1 MSASASE
8 TVSKTASTPKEQGS
22 EYTDT
27 LNYDSG
33 EVILFPGE
41 SDSVYRVHEGLV
53 RIHTVDDEGN
63 GLTLRY
69 IKPGGY
75 FGEEAVCGLP
85 RRYFAEAVTPTSIE
99 AMSPMTLNP
108 EENLD
113 LTTHLV
119 EAIERLYR
127 SLYRLSGKRLKARIA
142 AELLDL
148 QDSALASR
156 GEQSEPVVHIT
167 HDDLAAA
174 VGSVRE
180 TVTKVVG
187 ELSKQGAISAGY
199 CKIALVDLGLLR
211 SVAGE

>member
-1 MSASASE
+1 MSGRRPSQ
-8 TVSKTASTPKEQGS
+8 TVSTPPNTKGN
-22 EYTDT
+22 YTDVVT
-27 LNYDSG
+27 YEAG
-33 EVILFPGE
+33 EVTLFPGAP
-41 SDSVYRVHEGLV
+41 DSLYRVQDGLI

-69 IKPGGY
+69 VKPGGY
-75 FGEEAVCGLP
+75 YGEESLVGLP
-85 RRYFAEAVTPTSIE
+85 RRYFAEAVTPSSVEVTSP
-99 AMSPMTLNP
+99 ATLSP

-113 LTTHLV
+113 LTNHLV

-148 QDSALASR
+148 QDSALATSGPN
-156 GEQSEPVVHIT
+156 GERIVHIT

-187 ELSKQGAISAGY
+187 ELARQGAIRAGY
-199 CKIALVDLGLLR
+199 GKIALADLELLR
-211 SVAGE
+211 TIAGE

>member
-1 MSASASE
+1 
-8 TVSKTASTPKEQGS
+8 VKERERVNGVFEKS

-27 LNYDSG
+27 LNFAAG
-33 EVILFPGE
+33 EVVLFPGKAE
-41 SDSVYRVHEGLV
+41 DIYRVKEGLI

-69 IKPGGY
+69 VKPGGY
-75 FGEEAVCGLP
+75 FGEEALSGSP
-85 RRYFAEAVTPTSIE
+85 RRYFAEAVTASTVE
-99 AMSPMTLNP
+99 VMSPATLGP

-113 LTTHLV
+113 LTVHLV
-119 EAIERLYR
+119 EAIERLYQ

-148 QDSALASR
+148 QDSALASP
-156 GEQSEPVVHIT
+156 GAGGKPVVHIT

-187 ELSKQGAISAGY
+187 ELAKEGAIDAGY
-199 CKIALVDLGLLR
+199 GKITLRDTKLLGKIAGQ
-211 SVAGE
+211 

>member
-1 MSASASE
+1 MN
-8 TVSKTASTPKEQGS
+8 STPSTPNVPTQ
-22 EYTDT
+22 
-27 LNYDSG
+27 DSYAELLTYRAG
-33 EVILFPGE
+33 EVTLYPGAP
-41 SDSVYRVHEGLV
+41 DNLYRVQKGLI

-69 IKPGGY
+69 VKPGGY
-75 FGEEAVCGLP
+75 FGEEALVGLP
-85 RRYFAEAVTPTSIE
+85 RRYFAEAVTSSSIE
-99 AMSPMTLNP
+99 VMSPATLAP
-108 EENLD
+108 QENLS

-119 EAIERLYR
+119 EALERLYR

-148 QDSALASR
+148 QDSALATSGER
-156 GEQSEPVVHIT
+156 GEAIVHIT

-187 ELSKQGAISAGY
+187 ELSRQGAIHAGY
-199 CKIALVDLGLLR
+199 GKIALTNIDTLR
-211 SVAGE
+211 AIAGE

>member
-1 MSASASE
+1 MSSASHPPL
-8 TVSKTASTPKEQGS
+8 VSKNS
-22 EYTDT
+22 YTDLLT
-27 LNYDSG
+27 VDAG
-33 EVILFPGE
+33 EVTLFPGAP
-41 SDSVYRVHEGLV
+41 DNLYRVEQGLI

-69 IKPGGY
+69 VKPGGY
-75 FGEEAVCGLP
+75 FGEEALVGLQ
-85 RRYFAEAVTPTSIE
+85 RRYFAEAVTPSSIE
-99 AMSPMTLNP
+99 VMSPATLEP
-108 EENLD
+108 HENLK

-119 EAIERLYR
+119 EAMERLYR

-148 QDSALASR
+148 QDSALATAGAD
-156 GEQSEPVVHIT
+156 GEAVVHIT

-187 ELSKQGAISAGY
+187 ELSRQGAIHAGY
-199 CKIALVDLGLLR
+199 GKISLTNIATLR
-211 SVAGE
+211 AIAGE

>member
-1 MSASASE
+1 
-8 TVSKTASTPKEQGS
+8 VSGAPHPSHPAHKSS
-22 EYTDT
+22 YTD
-27 LNYDSG
+27 LLVVEAG
-33 EVILFPGE
+33 EVTLFPGNP
-41 SDSVYRVHEGLV
+41 DNLYRVQEGLI

-69 IKPGGY
+69 VKPGGF
-75 FGEEAVCGLP
+75 FGEEALVGLQ
-85 RRYFAEAVTPTSIE
+85 RRYFAEAVTPSSIE
-99 AMSPMTLNP
+99 VMSPATLEP
-108 EENLD
+108 HENLN

-119 EAIERLYR
+119 EAMERLYR

-148 QDSALASR
+148 QDSALATTGSS
-156 GEQSEPVVHIT
+156 GEAVVHIT

-187 ELSKQGAISAGY
+187 ELSRQGAIHAGY
-199 CKIALVDLGLLR
+199 GKIALTNVDTLR
-211 SVAGE
+211 AIAGE